1 MNEIA
6 FYRFLDVE
14 LNKVINKAKP
24 VKSIEEFFLEEF
36 LIRIEFSK
44 LTIVKYLIN
53 FSGKAITP

>member
-24 VKSIEEFFLEEF
+24 VKSIEEFLSFKRMEF
-36 LIRIEFSK
+36 LQ
-44 LTIVKYLIN
+44 LTIAKYLIN